1 MPACCCNFYMWFSHP
16 LDNSGCFRN
25 IMIKILVTALCFI
38 SMPCSF
44 AGEGRFLSSSH
55 EVNNEAP
62 GGFWGAFSNIPTPDS
77 MPAGGNELAEKLK
90 VSPAEI
96 ELRPL
101 EKKQQGQQP
110 DHIINWQGAIHIAV
124 NRHPSI
130 ISSIASLES
139 TGFGLEVANAGY
151 LPAISA
157 GVTSGRQEDDGS
169 GQIATIGLSQ
179 MLYDFGKT
187 GSMVDL
193 ASAKFLRQQASVL
206 EQIDTIIQ
214 QTALALN
221 EVYRYAQLVEN
232 ARLQVAS
239 LRDILKLT
247 QMRAQAG
254 ASSRIDPVQAQAR
267 VEAAQAQQQEMEI
280 KLQQEKLRL
289 QSLLGRAVD
298 EKQLSAPQALL
309 PLIQRQGER
318 VDLNKNPTVL
328 VAQADAAIAKAELRN
343 YKSQQYPTISLEASS
358 NKYIGNIADYQSR
371 SQYNNLYLSLKSSI
385 YQGGALVAQQS
396 ASAKA
401 LEAAQATID
410 SKKIEVTDQQ
420 RSYYNNII
428 GLQRNIEILQQRME
442 TITETRELYREQ
454 YLSLGNRNALDL
466 LNAEQEISKSQLD
479 LINSER
485 DLWASE
491 LNYIVLSG
499 MGRDAFDLNNK
510 TIHGLRIAP

>member
-1 MPACCCNFYMWFSHP
+1 
-16 LDNSGCFRN
+16 
-25 IMIKILVTALCFI
+25 
-38 SMPCSF
+38 
-44 AGEGRFLSSSH
+44 
-55 EVNNEAP
+55 
-62 GGFWGAFSNIPTPDS
+62 
-77 MPAGGNELAEKLK
+77 
-90 VSPAEI
+90 
-96 ELRPL
+96 
-101 EKKQQGQQP
+101 
-110 DHIINWQGAIHIAV
+110 
-124 NRHPSI
+124 
-130 ISSIASLES
+130 
-139 TGFGLEVANAGY
+139 
-151 LPAISA
+151 
-157 GVTSGRQEDDGS
+157 
-169 GQIATIGLSQ
+169 
-179 MLYDFGKT
+179 
-187 GSMVDL
+187 
-193 ASAKFLRQQASVL
+193 LRQQASVL

-214 QTALALN
+214 QTALAMN
-221 EVYRYAQLVEN
+221 EVLRYTQLVEN
-232 ARLQVAS
+232 AEDQVNA
-239 LRDILKLT
+239 LRNILKLT
-247 QMRAQAG
+247 QMRVQAG

-289 QSLLGRAVD
+289 QSLLGRTVD
-298 EKQLSAPQALL
+298 EKQLSVPQALL
-309 PLIQRQGER
+309 PLIQSQGER
-318 VDLNKNPTVL
+318 IDLNKNPTVL

-358 NKYIGNIADYQSR
+358 NKYVGNIADYQSR

-420 RSYYNNII
+420 RSYYHNII

-491 LNYIVLSG
+491 LNYIVLVG
-499 MGRDAFDLNNK
+499 MARDAFQLNNK

>member
-1 MPACCCNFYMWFSHP
+1 
-16 LDNSGCFRN
+16 
-25 IMIKILVTALCFI
+25 MIRKLVTVLCFI

-44 AGEGRFLSSSH
+44 AGEKISSPDKHQNDS
-55 EVNNEAP
+55 EAP
-62 GGFWGAFSNIPTPDS
+62 GGFWGVFSAIPTPQN
-77 MPAGGNELAEKLK
+77 MPAGSNELADKLQ

-101 EKKQQGQQP
+101 GKPPQSQQA
-110 DHIINWQGAIHIAV
+110 DRMINWLDAIHVAV

-130 ISSIASLES
+130 ISSVASLES
-139 TGFGLEVANAGY
+139 TGFGVEAANAGY
-151 LPAISA
+151 LPNISA
-157 GVTSGRQEDDGS
+157 GVTSGRQEDKGT
-169 GQIATIGLSQ
+169 GQIATLGLSQ

-206 EQIDTIIQ
+206 EQVDSIIQ

-267 VEAAQAQQQEMEI
+267 VEAAEAQQQEMEI
-280 KLQQEKLRL
+280 KLQQERFLL
-289 QSLLGRAVD
+289 QSLLGQSVVEA
-298 EKQLSAPQALL
+298 QLSAPQDLL
-309 PLIQRQGER
+309 PLIQREGER

-328 VAQADAAIAKAELRN
+328 VAQADAVIAKAELRS
-343 YKSQQYPTISLEASS
+343 YKAQRYPTLSLEASS
-358 NKYIGNIADYQSR
+358 NKYVGNIADYQTR
-371 SQYNNLYLSLKSSI
+371 SQYNNVYLSLNSSI
-385 YQGGALVAQQS
+385 YQGGALVAQEN

-401 LEAAQATID
+401 LEAARTTID
-410 SKKIEVTDQQ
+410 SKKIQLTDQQ
-420 RSYYNNII
+420 RSYYHNIL
-428 GLQRNIEILQQRME
+428 GLQRNIKILKKRME
-442 TITETRELYREQ
+442 TITETRALYREQ

-466 LNAEQEISKSQLD
+466 LNAEQEISRAQLD
-479 LINSER
+479 LINAAC

-491 LNYIVLSG
+491 LNYVVLSG
-499 MGRDAFDLNNK
+499 MARDVFNLNNK
-510 TIHGLRIAP
+510 IIHGLRIAP